1 MRTIDNIT
9 TGTSQITI
17 LPQALQYVATDSLSV
32 PTFTTTSTYDNC
44 SRTAVSLDNT
54 TGAIATRTEIIDKT
68 LQSRQV
74 QTLQNTTT
82 LATINSNCEII
93 AGTPQS
99 YLQLI
104 SDEITVQAGA
114 VGMSSQTTQAQIG
127 CNHTDFPSGRV
138 QQASITTNNGSSTL
152 LLQTVGASS
161 TVGNITLAPGFAG
174 TDGTLNFTA
183 SGSSANFAITTNRN
197 IAFNSLNVSSTP
209 TNFRLLNSAAG
220 GATNPLL
227 TLQNTNAT
235 GSVAMEVYKD
245 KPTAGA
251 NGDVLFTQS
260 VFGKDSGNVKQEYTR
275 ITSTIRDATAGA
287 EDGSME
293 LGCFVNGAFTNFI
306 QLNAND
312 TPIGEVNFTRPLDF
326 IGGSDANATIKVSGT
341 GSVNLNLDATVSAG
355 AGAIA
360 LKTKDGTAGSGAGLV
375 LNGNTLLSGSAGGHG
390 GQHLALTIN
399 GTVYKIALLNA

>member
-1 MRTIDNIT
+1 
-9 TGTSQITI
+9 
-17 LPQALQYVATDSLSV
+17 
-32 PTFTTTSTYDNC
+32 
-44 SRTAVSLDNT
+44 
-54 TGAIATRTEIIDKT
+54 
-68 LQSRQV
+68 
-74 QTLQNTTT
+74 
-82 LATINSNCEII
+82 
-93 AGTPQS
+93 
-99 YLQLI
+99 
-104 SDEITVQAGA
+104 
-114 VGMSSQTTQAQIG
+114 
-127 CNHTDFPSGRV
+127 
-138 QQASITTNNGSSTL
+138 
-152 LLQTVGASS
+152 
-161 TVGNITLAPGFAG
+161 
-174 TDGTLNFTA
+174 
-183 SGSSANFAITTNRN
+183 
-197 IAFNSLNVSSTP
+197 
-209 TNFRLLNSAAG
+209 LNSAAG

-375 LNGNTLLSGSAGGHG
+375 LTGNTLLNATAGGNS
-390 GQHLALTIN
+390 GQHLCLTIG
-399 GTVYKIALLNA
+399 GTVYKIALLNNA